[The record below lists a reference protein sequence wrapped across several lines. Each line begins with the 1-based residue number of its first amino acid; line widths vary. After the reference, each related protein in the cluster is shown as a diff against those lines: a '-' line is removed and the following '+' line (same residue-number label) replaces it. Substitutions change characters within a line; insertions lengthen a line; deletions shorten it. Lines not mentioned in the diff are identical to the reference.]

1 MQLAST
7 GLILRS
13 QRSSVSQQGD
23 SSVRN
28 FCRPPQGLCMQALHF
43 MSHRACLIC
52 PSLCTTGVSA
62 GQFYQRDCHEPMSS
76 GVSAVWWS
84 HCLLPKFG
92 SAMGMRNK
100 CVNVWFLR
108 VRLFLCSCLLASND
122 DSCHAMRVC
131 SAGYAQ
137 CVEPFPNS
145 QQSASTASPDSP
157 ELHLQSKLGTPAWAP
172 ELWLS
177 GLSIK
182 LCCCSSTC
190 VVCPFHCAWS
200 NHICYEIG
208 LKAQNKIGLKLLGG
222 SMLLGCFIHL
232 FWRNTCIFWMEE
244 EVWFAGLWC
253 ELCEAFIFETVSW
266 SLFWNKTCFNW
277 TFKASRWWY

>member
-1 MQLAST
+1 M
-7 GLILRS
+7 
-13 QRSSVSQQGD
+13 
-23 SSVRN
+23 
-28 FCRPPQGLCMQALHF
+28 C
-43 MSHRACLIC
+43 
-52 PSLCTTGVSA
+52 
-62 GQFYQRDCHEPMSS
+62 
-76 GVSAVWWS
+76 
-84 HCLLPKFG
+84 
-92 SAMGMRNK
+92 NK
-100 CVNVWFLR
+100 CVNIWFLR

-266 SLFWNKTCFNW
+266 SPF
-277 TFKASRWWY
+277 